1 LVVVLEVMEIL
12 LGLSTLL
19 VLLLAVPFGVTFRFE
34 GIGFKEIGFEGKDA
48 FKGQIAIRWMFGLV
62 RFRIPVPGATKPQD
76 STTKQK
82 TQKKRAKPGKR
93 RSRRN
98 FFAVLRQAAFRRRV
112 YRLVRDLI
120 HAAHADQLRLRIRLG
135 LGDPADTGRLWALV
149 GPLNAAARNLHN
161 AEVQIE
167 PEFMDTVLKFQAD
180 GRLMLV
186 PLRFL
191 VVAIAFALSPSS
203 IRAWRTLNASHA

>member
-1 LVVVLEVMEIL
+1 MGVFLVL
-12 LGLSTLL
+12 LALL

-34 GIGFKEIGFEGKDA
+34 GIGFKEIGFEGDDA

-62 RFRIPVPGATKPQD
+62 RFRIPVPAAAKPHESTTKPQA
-76 STTKQK
+76 K
-82 TQKKRAKPGKR
+82 KKRGKPKNR
-93 RSRRN
+93 RSHRN

-120 HAAHADQLRLRIRLG
+120 RAAHFDQLRLRIRLG
-135 LGDPADTGRLWALV
+135 LGDPADTGRLWVLA
-149 GPLNAAARNLHN
+149 GPLNAAARNLRN

-167 PEFMDTVLKFQAD
+167 PEFMDTVLEFQAD

-186 PLRFL
+186 PLQLL